1 MKNLKQ
7 FARMPIVPAGPPM
20 TALHVV
26 LGFQGLP
33 KLHLTFLDP
42 SNTTFS
48 CDVLLLMSFFIGG
61 TEVGYYLLFCHKLAI
76 LP

>member
-1 MKNLKQ
+1 VKNLKQ
-7 FARMPIVPAGPPM
+7 FARMPIVLAGPPM
-20 TALHVV
+20 TALLVV

-42 SNTTFS
+42 S
-48 CDVLLLMSFFIGG
+48 G

-76 LP
+76 LL